1 MQIPILSGIYAETK
15 ADYRIAYPQ
24 NMRPIAKDTG
34 ISSGYLRPVDG
45 LVSMGTGPGT
55 SRGAINWNGQHYRV
69 MGDQLCRIDQDGDV
83 TQLGDV
89 GDDGKPVT
97 LTYDFDRLA
106 IASNGDLFYYDDGT
120 LTQVTDEDLGTVI
133 DVVWIDG
140 YFMTTDGE
148 FLVVTELNDP
158 TSVSPLKYGSSEI
171 DPDPIV
177 SLVKQ
182 RNEVYA
188 VNRYSIEV
196 FDNLGGENFP
206 FGRIEGAQ
214 VQRGAFG
221 THCAIAYEG
230 GVAFLGSGVGES
242 PGVFLAKKGGS
253 EKVSTREIDMILS
266 GYTETQLSTA
276 VLEVLL
282 DKGSTLLWIRLP
294 DQTIV
299 FDVTTSSAI
308 GAAVWYTMTSGTDTP
323 YRGIDAIWVHDNWWV
338 GDLSSSDVG
347 VLDNTL
353 ASHFGSTVSWEFS
366 TAIIYGEG
374 KGAVFHAIELVGL
387 PGRQPPETEAT
398 ITTSYSLD
406 GVTWSADR
414 SLLLR
419 GYDQRMVWRRQGN
432 MRHYRIQRFQGD
444 SDANLAVARLEATIE
459 RLEA

>member
-1 MQIPILSGIYAETK
+1 MQIPIISGIYAETS
-15 ADYRIAYPQ
+15 ADYRVAYPQ
-24 NMRPIAKDTG
+24 NMRPVTKDTG
-34 ISSGYLRPVDG
+34 ISAGYLRPVDG
-45 LVSMGTGPGT
+45 IVSKGTGPGG

-69 MGDQLCRIDQDGDV
+69 MGSQLCRIAQDGTV

-89 GDDGKPVT
+89 GDDGRPVT
-97 LTYDFDRLA
+97 LTYDFERLA
-106 IASNGDLFYYDDGT
+106 IASNGDLFYYDATT
-120 LTQVTDEDLGTVI
+120 LTQVTDTDLGTVI

-158 TSVSPLKYGSSEI
+158 TAVSPLKYGSSEI

-182 RNEVYA
+182 RNEIYA

-221 THCAIAYEG
+221 THCAVAYEG

-242 PGVFLAKKGGS
+242 PGVFLAVKGGS
-253 EKVSTREIDMILS
+253 EKVSTREIDTILS
-266 GYTETQLSTA
+266 GYTESQLSTA

-282 DKGSTLLWIRLP
+282 NKGNTLLWIRLS
-294 DQTIV
+294 DQTLV
-299 FDVTTSSAI
+299 FDITSSA
-308 GAAVWYTMTSGTDTP
+308 AAGVPMWHIMTSGTGTP
-323 YRGIDAIWVHDNWWV
+323 YRGIDAIWVYDDWWV
-338 GDLSSSDVG
+338 GDISSSDVG
-347 VLDNTL
+347 VLDDSL
-353 ASHFGSTVSWEFS
+353 ASHFGTTVPWEFS
-366 TAIIYGEG
+366 TIIIYGEG
-374 KGAVFHAIELVGL
+374 NGAVFHAIELVGL
-387 PGRQPPETEAT
+387 PGRQAPASDAT

-406 GVTWSADR
+406 GVTWSTDR
-414 SLLLR
+414 PLLLR

-444 SDANLAVARLEATIE
+444 STANLAVARLEIT
-459 RLEA
+459 LEGLAA